1 MLRRS
6 RSMGVLYQDYGVVR
20 LFMIILKIPAMI
32 RYRDF
37 YITWHDMVML
47 IKLLI
52 GTVIGKTR
60 YSGIGCIGCVQI
72 HTMYCNIIN

>member
-32 RYRDF
+32 HDRDF
-37 YITWHDMVML
+37 YMTENTFRFLQRLDELTQRQAEIV
-47 IKLLI
+47 
-52 GTVIGKTR
+52 V
-60 YSGIGCIGCVQI
+60 
-72 HTMYCNIIN
+72 